1 MRIVPP
7 FMLIVATCLN
17 LPVCG
22 ADAFGVWRANPSRS
36 RNTYNHV
43 VVVRFEPHPKGEV
56 FTWDQIDPN
65 GRSTTAST
73 ILYLDGKAHEFEG
86 FGCSGT
92 QLSRR
97 LDAQTVEIQR
107 TCGSGE
113 LTTLVRRSAADPKEL
128 VLEITERQTNGRRL
142 ERRLVMEKR

>member
-1 MRIVPP
+1 
-7 FMLIVATCLN
+7 MLIVAVGLN

-22 ADAFGVWRANPSRS
+22 ADAFGVWRTNPSRS
-36 RNTYNHV
+36 SNTYNHA

-56 FTWDQIDPN
+56 FTWDQIDRN
-65 GRSTTAST
+65 GRSTTSST
-73 ILYLDGKAHEFEG
+73 ILYLDGKPREFEG

-97 LDAQTVEIQR
+97 LDAQTVEILR

-113 LTTLVRRSAADPKEL
+113 LTTIVRRLAADPKEL
-128 VLEITERQTNGRRL
+128 VLEITERQTNGRRF
-142 ERRLVMEKR
+142 ERRLIMEKR